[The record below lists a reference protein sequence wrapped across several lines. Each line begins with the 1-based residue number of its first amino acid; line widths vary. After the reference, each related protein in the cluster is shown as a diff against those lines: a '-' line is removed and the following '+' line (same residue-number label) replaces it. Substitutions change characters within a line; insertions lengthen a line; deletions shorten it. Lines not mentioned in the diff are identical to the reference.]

1 MRMRQAFANKSL
13 EGVSITI
20 DVTVD
25 LHLGFLKGR
34 FLSLSALITLD
45 RKVASISKFDRPT
58 GSQFAALR
66 RHGCPSW

>member
-45 RKVASISKFDRPT
+45 RKVAVNF
-58 GSQFAALR
+58 
-66 RHGCPSW
+66 